1 MKSLIKVVNPDAANK
16 LVALGFSYIEEQINN
31 QKIYAFAENDEIKA
45 ILNSKFSVS
54 DFFVDNKIRF

>member
-1 MKSLIKVVNPDAANK
+1 MKNLIKVVNPDVANE

-31 QKIYAFAENDEIKA
+31 QKIYAFTENNEIKA
-45 ILNSKFSVS
+45 ILNRKFSVT